1 MTSRL
6 CGEPIRDWVKDAG
19 YQVATAVSGQEAMEM
34 IQKQDFSVI
43 VLDVRLPGKAWLKEA
58 NV

>member
-6 CGEPIRDWVKDAG
+6 CGEPIRDWVRDAG
-19 YQVATAVSGQEAMEM
+19 YQVATAESGEEAMEM
-34 IQKQDFSVI
+34 VQKQDFSVI
-43 VLDVRLPGKAWLKEA
+43 VLDVRLPRKTGLKEA

>member
-1 MTSRL
+1 M